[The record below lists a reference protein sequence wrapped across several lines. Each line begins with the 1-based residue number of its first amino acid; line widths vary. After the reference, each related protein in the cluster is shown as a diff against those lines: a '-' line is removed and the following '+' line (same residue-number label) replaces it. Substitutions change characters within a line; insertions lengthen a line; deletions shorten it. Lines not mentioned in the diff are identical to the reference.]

1 MPTIVKERVQAKPAE
16 PSIVKGLGVITLVLG
31 IAIAATLLASLAS
44 PSAGTETETDMSYFA
59 P

>member
-1 MPTIVKERVQAKPAE
+1 MPTIVKERIDAKPAE
-16 PSIVKGLGVITLVLG
+16 PGTANGLGMIALVLG

-44 PSAGTETETDMSYFA
+44 PSARTETETDMSYFA

>member
-1 MPTIVKERVQAKPAE
+1 MPTIVKERVQAKPTE
-16 PSIVKGLGVITLVLG
+16 PSIVKGLGLIALVLG

>member
-16 PSIVKGLGVITLVLG
+16 SSTARGLGMIALVLG

-44 PSAGTETETDMSYFA
+44 PSASTETDLDMSYFA

>member
-1 MPTIVKERVQAKPAE
+1 MPTIVKLPVQTKPTE
-16 PSIVKGLGVITLVLG
+16 PSRANGLGMIALVLG

-44 PSAGTETETDMSYFA
+44 PSAGTETQTDMSYFA

>member
-1 MPTIVKERVQAKPAE
+1 MPTIIKERVDAKPAE
-16 PSIVKGLGVITLVLG
+16 SSTAKGLGAIALVLG

-44 PSAGTETETDMSYFA
+44 PSAGTETEPDMSYFA

>member
-1 MPTIVKERVQAKPAE
+1 MPTIVKERVQTKPAE

-44 PSAGTETETDMSYFA
+44 PSAGTETESDMSYFA

>member
-1 MPTIVKERVQAKPAE
+1 MPTVVKERVDAKPAE
-16 PSIVKGLGVITLVLG
+16 PSTAKGLGVIALMLG

-59 P
+59 L